1 MKSRTS
7 FFDRTI
13 LKKDLTR
20 FAPAWILYSIV
31 LLILGTITG
40 TKTVFTGYYNEI
52 SIAQQ
57 LDGTQIAMIVINFLF
72 ALLNAQLLFGDLFNT
87 KLTNSLHALPIRR
100 ETWFATHVLSG
111 ILFHLVPS
119 LVYASVFSF
128 LCGELW
134 LTAWSWLGAVMLQYL
149 FYFGLAVFACL
160 CVGSRFAQGVVY
172 GLCSFGAWLIY
183 WTIDTIYM
191 PLIPGITISFE
202 LLSPFC
208 PIIYGFNNQPF
219 SVNVKRWDGM
229 SSQIEWERLEQHTD
243 GWIYLG
249 IIAVIGIALL
259 VAALQLYRRRN
270 LEVAGDFI
278 AVSWLKPV
286 FLICYTLAVGVMT
299 YYLLSTLGT
308 LSTVF
313 LILGLLVGFV
323 SGTMFLERT
332 IKILNTKFFIRL
344 GICAAVL
351 GLSMGITVLD
361 PLGLKYWVP
370 APDQI
375 ESVHLYVPGN
385 SVSTDLL
392 ESEEYNQPIEERI
405 TAIHRAALT
414 DGTIPVDSFYDTNN
428 DYDSFWIGDV
438 YYSIRSTP
446 YNDEGYVISIS
457 YTIRGGIY
465 MDRSYGV
472 SYDCP
477 TSELV
482 MDYMNEP
489 EQVLKTY
496 GKDWTSQLDRFYIP
510 TQGTTYLYP
519 TEAEARSLMDAI
531 IADCEAGTMIQHDCF
546 HEEPGVNLLVRF
558 GDSHKGTAGQFQI
571 TVYPEAVNT
580 RAWME
585 ERDLYHLPEAAP
597 DGEKTYFP

>member
-31 LLILGTITG
+31 LLILGTITD
-40 TKTVFTGYYNEI
+40 TETVFTGYSGEI

-57 LDGTQIAMIVINFLF
+57 LDGAQNAMIVINFIF
-72 ALLNAQLLFGDLFNT
+72 ALLNAQLLFGDLYNT
-87 KLTNSLHALPIRR
+87 KLTNALHALPVRR
-100 ETWFATHVLSG
+100 ETWFGTHVISG
-111 ILFHLVPS
+111 LLFHLVPS
-119 LVYASVFSF
+119 LVFTVVFSF

-134 LTAWSWLGAVMLQYL
+134 LTAWCWFGAVVLQYL

-172 GLCSFGAWLIY
+172 GLCSFGAWLLY
-183 WTIDTIYM
+183 WTVDTIYM
-191 PLIPGITISFE
+191 PLIPGIDISFE

-208 PIIYGFNNQPF
+208 PLIYGFSHQPF
-219 SVNVKRWDGM
+219 SVNVKRWNGM
-229 SSQIEWERLEQHTD
+229 SDRIEWELLIQNAD
-243 GWIYLG
+243 GWIYL
-249 IIAVIGIALL
+249 AVISVIGLVLL

-286 FLICYTLAVGVMT
+286 FLASYTLSMGVVT
-299 YYLLSTLGT
+299 YYLLSNFGV

-361 PLGLKYWVP
+361 PLGLEYWVP
-370 APDQI
+370 ATDQI
-375 ESVHLYVPGN
+375 VEIGLSSPVAWNYEDQKEP
-385 SVSTDLL
+385 DAF
-392 ESEEYNQPIEERI
+392 EII
-405 TAIHRAALT
+405 TEIHRAALN
-414 DGTIPVDSFYDTNN
+414 DDTIPVASFIDNSSANYYYDAWNG
-428 DYDSFWIGDV
+428 FH
-438 YYSIRSTP
+438 YYGSSSS
-446 YNDEGYVISIS
+446 YSEDGYVLTIT

-465 MDRSYGV
+465 MTRTYGIP
-472 SYDCP
+472 YDSD
-477 TSELV
+477 TTELL
-482 MDYMNEP
+482 MDYMNQP
-489 EQVLKTY
+489 YQVLRIADEKWET
-496 GKDWTSQLDRFYIP
+496 QFNRFYLP
-510 TQGTTYLYP
+510 LEGRTYLYP
-519 TEAEARSLMDAI
+519 SYAEAQALMDAI
-531 IADCEAGTMIQHDCF
+531 VADCEAGTMMQHDCF

-558 GDSHKGTAGQFQI
+558 GDSYKGTAGQFQI

-585 ERDLYHLPEAAP
+585 ERDLYHLPEASP
-597 DGEKTYFP
+597 DGEEVYFP